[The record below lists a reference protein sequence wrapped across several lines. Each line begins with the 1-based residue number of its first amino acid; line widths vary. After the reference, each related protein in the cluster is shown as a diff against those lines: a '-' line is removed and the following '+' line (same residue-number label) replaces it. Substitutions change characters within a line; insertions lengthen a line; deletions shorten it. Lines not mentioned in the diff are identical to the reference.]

1 MVNITHKH
9 FWIKNVLNMMVC
21 NMTLVQDK
29 SQNIA
34 YFLIVADVMASL
46 NIPKGVRRVLFRTL
60 NTDRYVLHFYLHI
73 YDTVQRTCIGICMQT
88 HQFLHFPYR
97 WIQRIG

>member
-1 MVNITHKH
+1 
-9 FWIKNVLNMMVC
+9 MVC

-60 NTDRYVLHFYLHI
+60 NTDMYVLP
-73 YDTVQRTCIGICMQT
+73 
-88 HQFLHFPYR
+88 PY
-97 WIQRIG
+97 I

>member
-34 YFLIVADVMASL
+34 YFFIVADVMASL

-60 NTDRYVLHFYLHI
+60 NTDMYVLP
-73 YDTVQRTCIGICMQT
+73 
-88 HQFLHFPYR
+88 PY
-97 WIQRIG
+97 I